1 MINGGSMKK
10 SRMILLLLLSVSVV
24 CASAQEKGAAD
35 PTKSPLQ
42 KQKKAIMTQNMM
54 LTEKEGQVFW
64 SLYDEYQAELNQ
76 LGDRTASWIM
86 NYTKDY
92 DSLSDEKAKDVF
104 DEFLRL
110 DEERLKLKKAYL
122 EKFRRALPE
131 KKVMRYFQLEHKL
144 EAITNFELINTIPLM
159 K

>member
-1 MINGGSMKK
+1 MKK
-10 SRMILLLLLSVSVV
+10 SGMILFLLLSVAWAST
-24 CASAQEKGAAD
+24 SAQEKGAAD
-35 PTKSPLQ
+35 PTKSPIQ
-42 KQKKAIMTQNMM
+42 KQKKAIMAQNMM
-54 LTEKEGQVFW
+54 LTEKEGQIFW
-64 SLYDEYQAELNQ
+64 PLYDEYQAELNQ
-76 LGDRTASWIM
+76 LGDRTARLIM

-110 DEERLKLKKAYL
+110 DEQRLKLKKGYL

-131 KKVMRYFQLEHKL
+131 KKVMRYFQLENKL
-144 EAITNFELINTIPLM
+144 EVIMNFELINTIPLM